1 MRLAFSEKLAPER
14 VRREI
19 VITFNN
25 DGVVALRQGNVVPRC
40 FHEHELNI
48 FADV

>member
-19 VITFNN
+19 VITFY
-25 DGVVALRQGNVVPRC
+25 VVALGQGNVVPRC